1 MSIRRILNR
10 SRIKRILH
18 SRMKLHEVYRKAY
31 WLEFEN
37 ESILSFLAKYN
48 IVMSRQAPSSNIPRD
63 AKIQDYVDINNQ
75 PEIVIDIIEL

>member
-10 SRIKRILH
+10 SRIRRILH
-18 SRMKLHEVYRKAY
+18 SRMKFHEVYRKAY

-48 IVMSRQAPSSNIPRD
+48 IVMSRQVPSSNIPRD

>member
-1 MSIRRILNR
+1 
-10 SRIKRILH
+10 
-18 SRMKLHEVYRKAY
+18 MKLHEVYRKAY

-48 IVMSRQAPSSNIPRD
+48 IVMSRQVPSSNIPRD